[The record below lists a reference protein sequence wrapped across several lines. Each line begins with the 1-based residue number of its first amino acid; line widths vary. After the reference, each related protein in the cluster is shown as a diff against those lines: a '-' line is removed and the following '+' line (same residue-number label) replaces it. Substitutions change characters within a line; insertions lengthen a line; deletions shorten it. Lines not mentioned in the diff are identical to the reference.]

1 MWMWVS
7 LVMVRKADYQAG
19 SRFEYGFLLQLDS
32 GSGFGSKSVSSR
44 KDKGKNRIRISPN
57 RWYDAPT

>member
-32 GSGFGSKSVSSR
+32 GSGFESKSVSSR
-44 KDKGKNRIRISPN
+44 KDKGKRRIRISPN
-57 RWYDAPT
+57 QWYDAST